1 MHTWDVWAFIM
12 THATTAGAHRWSS
25 VFVAIVTST
34 ADPRYSPHCMVVEMS
49 DLRVSVDES
58 ALERLGRALAD
69 DSRRRILMELLDGP
83 AYPAELAGRLGLGK
97 ANTSNHL
104 SCLRGCG
111 LVVAEPEGRRVRY
124 ELADQRL
131 AVGLRTLADVM
142 LSIDPCCRRD
152 R

>member
-1 MHTWDVWAFIM
+1 MIALVNDLIM
-12 THATTAGAHRWSS
+12 R
-25 VFVAIVTST
+25 
-34 ADPRYSPHCMVVEMS
+34 
-49 DLRVSVDES
+49 VDEV

-83 AYPAELAGRLGLGK
+83 AYPAELATRLGLGK

-104 SCLRGCG
+104 SCLRKCG

-131 AVGLRTLADVM
+131 ALALRTLAEVV
-142 LSIDPCCRRD
+142 LSIDPTCRRD